1 MSTVVYIGAVGRSGT
16 TLLERAIAATSP
28 DFVSL
33 GEVVHLWERGL
44 ALDEPCGCGRPFR
57 SCPFWTAV
65 AERAYGGWDALDL
78 ADVRRWKHEADR
90 NRYIPFLWFPRLA
103 PRRFR
108 DALERFVATIDP
120 LYAAIGAEVSE
131 ERGHDVVLVD
141 ASKHP
146 SYYFVLRRMPHHDVR
161 LLHVVRDPRGVAHSW
176 AKQVER
182 PEAGDDMEQLGTW
195 RAAARW
201 TSHNALLSIGSIRK
215 RRARLRYERFAADP
229 AELAR
234 VVHHLTD
241 DLGATAPDIAD
252 RTIHLRTD
260 HTVSGNPM
268 RFRTGP
274 VEIRSDEAWR
284 SAMPRRARIIVSA
297 LTFPQRMISS
307 RTGHR
312 R

>member
-1 MSTVVYIGAVGRSGT
+1 MSAIVYIGAVGRSGT
-16 TLLERAIAATSP
+16 TLLERIIATSP

-33 GEVVHLWERGL
+33 GEVVHMWERGL
-44 ALDEPCGCGRPFR
+44 LLDEPCGCGTPFR

-65 AERAYGGWDALDL
+65 AQRAYGGWDALDL
-78 ADVRRWKHEADR
+78 DRVRAWKHDADR

-108 DALERFVATIDP
+108 DALDQLMATLDP

-131 ERGHDVVLVD
+131 SRGHDVVLVD

-146 SYYFVLRRMPHHDVR
+146 SYYFVLRRLPHHDVR

-176 AKQVER
+176 AKKIAR
-182 PEAGDDMEQLGTW
+182 PEAGDDMEQLGTL
-195 RAAARW
+195 RAVARW
-201 TSHNALLSIGSIRK
+201 TSHNALFSIGGLGR
-215 RRARLRYERFAADP
+215 RRARLRYERFAQDP
-229 AELAR
+229 SELGR
-234 VVHHLTD
+234 VVHRLTD
-241 DLGATAPDIAD
+241 DLGATTPTITD
-252 RTIHLRTD
+252 RTIDLHTD

-284 SAMPRRARIIVSA
+284 TAMPRRARTIVSV
-297 LTFPQRMISS
+297 LTLPQRLSYS